1 MQYFKGDAT
10 EIKMVG
16 CAESILDSLSDEKD
30 AFFEGAYE
38 AEPLGDI
45 LWDEK
50 LAPLTNAI
58 KKEFFRTCFQT
69 IFETFVVGGTFES
82 YVDIFKKIFG
92 DQVGVNF
99 TVPAP
104 GKLNID
110 IIVAGYS
117 NSNLITQDDFEIITQ
132 TGTFNIEV
140 KTKNAGTFADA
151 IVREIVG
158 GSLALYTLVDQ
169 DDDIIGFQ
177 TLLGFKSQA
186 EVEQML
192 FELVPAG
199 IFTNITLTLG

>member
-1 MQYFKGDAT
+1 MQNYKGDAT
-10 EIKMVG
+10 ELKMIA
-16 CAESILDSLSDEKD
+16 CAQSVFAAVSAERD
-30 AFFEGAYE
+30 AFFAGAYD
-38 AEPLGDI
+38 AGPLGDI
-45 LWDEK
+45 LWTDK

-58 KKEFFRTCFQT
+58 KKEYFRTSFQT

-82 YVDIFKKIFG
+82 YVEIFKKIFG

-104 GKLNID
+104 GKLEID

-117 NSNLITQDDFEIITQ
+117 ESNLVTQDGDEIITQ
-132 TGTFNIEV
+132 TGGFNIEV

-151 IVREIVG
+151 IVREVIDD
-158 GSLALYTLVDQ
+158 LTYLYTLVDQ
-169 DDDIIGFQ
+169 DGDPIGFQ
-177 TLLGFKSQA
+177 VLLGFKSEY

-199 IFTNITLTLG
+199 IYTTITLTLG